1 MCFCIRWGC
10 MGMKRSHAAQ
20 WAASTFLMKCSIPRS
35 THKYAIFAIS
45 DHLNPLSYTQLL
57 LLLLTPG
64 EVLLSVHL
72 ADGSTVVF
80 QLANPL
86 LRLFELVLQILL

>member
-1 MCFCIRWGC
+1 

-57 LLLLTPG
+57 LLLLLTPG